1 MLSASL
7 ESAVDDANDD
17 IDQSQYSCNT
27 SYVLR
32 ILCLFLNDYSFN
44 PHIKLN
50 RQVFLSSDFK
60 NEKLMA

>member
-44 PHIKLN
+44 SHIKLN
-50 RQVFLSSDFK
+50 KQVFLSSDFK